1 MLALK
6 QKFGDKVEFVI
17 ADINSPEGNGLASQF
32 SVDLIPAI
40 FIIDGKGN
48 LVHSE
53 VGEQPQSKLGTYL
66 RDALNAK

>member
-6 QKFGDKVEFVI
+6 EKYEGKVEFVV
-17 ADINSPEGNGLASQF
+17 ADVNSPEGNSLAGQF

-48 LVHSE
+48 LVRSE
-53 VGEQPQSKLGTYL
+53 VGEQPQAKLESYL
-66 RDALNAK
+66 DDALKSK